1 MQVVRRGL
9 SGARKESTFALY
21 AKQSSR
27 ILPDALLGDLI
38 SFSIG
43 SGWGKNPQDFQCEVA
58 VIRGEDFLSIEQGA
72 YDKLPVRWEK
82 EDKGI
87 EGILA
92 ARQYST

>member
-21 AKQSSR
+21 AKQSFR

-43 SGWGKNPQDFQCEVA
+43 GCWGKENPQDFQCEVA

-82 EDKGI
+82 
-87 EGILA
+87 
-92 ARQYST
+92 RQRHRRHPCSQAI